1 MTGNTMGDLLEK
13 RRTALIEYS
22 LGHVGKSGENP
33 PYKFLRTPADL
44 FELLRLDPL
53 DSYPVQSSWVAEAT
67 SCAQQFIHA
76 AYRKLEPGYADTEFD
91 KRDLATWELYNN
103 YPDWSALQMI
113 GLYPENFINPFV
125 RQRKTSLFKTL
136 ENNLNQAH
144 LNSDS
149 VQVALQ
155 EYLQTFEQTCNLDVL
170 SSYMDSVSPARAD
183 YYFVGRQRVPPYQ
196 YFWRKAEVEL
206 SPSSTAI
213 NPAAWSEW
221 LPVDTPTGVTVMDI
235 RPVFWSGR
243 LCLVWAEWQYK
254 VGSEDED
261 EEEDEEAN
269 VSLPHRLDIKVAFKA
284 QNGRWSAPLSLHSS
298 VHDSDLSQGARLI
311 ATVWAD
317 PYNPKGKLGVFL
329 TNDEASLKV
338 FAVRDVLFRPLAWDD
353 GGWLEQAALKRFVTA
368 ETVQHPLMNQPAMV
382 TVVDRPGT
390 MTPYLGLQA
399 AVFRVDGFD
408 ELVVCGY
415 CRPTGLTG
423 LPVLMDLRLVGRAD
437 GDPGDLLGASFPI
450 VGGWSTPWKV
460 YRRASGSWPQPTT
473 FTLGGS
479 LGVGPQGQNQFQ
491 LTIINVTDF
500 PPVSLLKNSFDAA
513 QFLSLNQ
520 AELTLE
526 YARLNSLFGP
536 ELVQRSNIS
545 VDAVLD
551 WDTQF
556 LPEPPPESK
565 TISEP
570 NGAFDGA
577 NGLFFWELF
586 FHLPHLVAT
595 RLRTE
600 DRFLEAQNWSHY
612 LFDPQAPADP
622 DNGQYLNPKPAY
634 WRCRPLSSAGNL
646 GCETRAPTDPDAI
659 GYSAPRHFQIL
670 VFSEY
675 VKNLMAWG
683 DWYYRQLTRD
693 SLVAAKLCYVQ
704 AEFLMGKAPAVR
716 TVNRWETDTVDSLM
730 NKSMSRP
737 ALEQFEQNLAFSLAD
752 FPAAAEAPP
761 LLGLLANEPFKAPI
775 NEQLLALYDLPGQRL
790 HNLRNNL
797 TLDGKPLE
805 LALFSPPT
813 DPNALLHDLAAG
825 GSGAP
830 RPMGGR
836 LVVGAFRWRTTF
848 EVALRAVQA
857 LQEHGT
863 QVLRLLEQRDLIEQQ
878 ELQQN
883 HLVELGIYARTVQE
897 QNITQ
902 LQASKSALEQSRAVA
917 EERAIAYALLYDE
930 NVSKV
935 EYEVMESLQI
945 SKILALTSAS
955 IKPAGAVIASLPT
968 IFGLANGGHRL
979 DKMVD
984 AVCFGLDIASST
996 MQIDADK
1003 QATTESYRR
1012 RREEWLLQRNQA
1024 LAEVRALDAQ
1034 ITAQTHAVSAA
1045 QTTLDQTLLVNNQA
1059 LTVYNFIKKRATN
1072 AELYGWL
1079 LGQFK
1084 ALHYQA
1090 YDAVVSLCLSA
1101 QASLSAETG
1110 DYDSQIPLP
1119 QVWLDNRHGLTAGE
1133 HLRGHLLRMEREY
1146 LQRYERRLEL
1156 VKTLSLR
1163 QLFDDASDPQAGT
1176 NSSWANALDQLRTK
1190 GTLEFKLSQLLFDR
1204 DHPGHYCRQISSV
1217 EVDLPVLIGPY
1228 EHVRA
1233 TLLQI
1238 SSMTATKATIPA
1250 VEYLHDPA
1258 GRVAPSDVQINL
1270 RSGQQIALS
1279 MGLGDH
1285 GMVAMKFD
1293 DSLLNPFENT
1303 GVVSRWLLSFPRPE
1317 KEPQKSMLLSL
1328 TDIIVRIRYMARAGE
1343 PPFVRAVEDQITK
1356 TESKLSPFSTV
1367 EGAGRHE

>member
-437 GDPGDLLGASFPI
+437 GDPEDLLGASFPI

-500 PPVSLLKNSFDAA
+500 PRLTA
-513 QFLSLNQ
+513 Q
-520 AELTLE
+520 
-526 YARLNSLFGP
+526 
-536 ELVQRSNIS
+536 
-545 VDAVLD
+545 
-551 WDTQF
+551 
-556 LPEPPPESK
+556 
-565 TISEP
+565 
-570 NGAFDGA
+570 
-577 NGLFFWELF
+577 
-586 FHLPHLVAT
+586 
-595 RLRTE
+595 
-600 DRFLEAQNWSHY
+600 
-612 LFDPQAPADP
+612 
-622 DNGQYLNPKPAY
+622 
-634 WRCRPLSSAGNL
+634 
-646 GCETRAPTDPDAI
+646 
-659 GYSAPRHFQIL
+659 
-670 VFSEY
+670 
-675 VKNLMAWG
+675 
-683 DWYYRQLTRD
+683 
-693 SLVAAKLCYVQ
+693 
-704 AEFLMGKAPAVR
+704 
-716 TVNRWETDTVDSLM
+716 
-730 NKSMSRP
+730 
-737 ALEQFEQNLAFSLAD
+737 
-752 FPAAAEAPP
+752 
-761 LLGLLANEPFKAPI
+761 
-775 NEQLLALYDLPGQRL
+775 EQLRC
-790 HNLRNNL
+790 
-797 TLDGKPLE
+797 
-805 LALFSPPT
+805 
-813 DPNALLHDLAAG
+813 
-825 GSGAP
+825 
-830 RPMGGR
+830 
-836 LVVGAFRWRTTF
+836 
-848 EVALRAVQA
+848 
-857 LQEHGT
+857 
-863 QVLRLLEQRDLIEQQ
+863 
-878 ELQQN
+878 
-883 HLVELGIYARTVQE
+883 
-897 QNITQ
+897 
-902 LQASKSALEQSRAVA
+902 
-917 EERAIAYALLYDE
+917 
-930 NVSKV
+930 
-935 EYEVMESLQI
+935 
-945 SKILALTSAS
+945 
-955 IKPAGAVIASLPT
+955 GAV
-968 IFGLANGGHRL
+968 
-979 DKMVD
+979 
-984 AVCFGLDIASST
+984 
-996 MQIDADK
+996 
-1003 QATTESYRR
+1003 
-1012 RREEWLLQRNQA
+1012 
-1024 LAEVRALDAQ
+1024 
-1034 ITAQTHAVSAA
+1034 
-1045 QTTLDQTLLVNNQA
+1045 
-1059 LTVYNFIKKRATN
+1059 
-1072 AELYGWL
+1072 
-1079 LGQFK
+1079 
-1084 ALHYQA
+1084 
-1090 YDAVVSLCLSA
+1090 
-1101 QASLSAETG
+1101 
-1110 DYDSQIPLP
+1110 PLP
-1119 QVWLDNRHGLTAGE
+1119 QPGR
-1133 HLRGHLLRMEREY
+1133 
-1146 LQRYERRLEL
+1146 
-1156 VKTLSLR
+1156 S
-1163 QLFDDASDPQAGT
+1163 
-1176 NSSWANALDQLRTK
+1176 
-1190 GTLEFKLSQLLFDR
+1190 
-1204 DHPGHYCRQISSV
+1204 HP
-1217 EVDLPVLIGPY
+1217 
-1228 EHVRA
+1228 
-1233 TLLQI
+1233 
-1238 SSMTATKATIPA
+1238 
-1250 VEYLHDPA
+1250 
-1258 GRVAPSDVQINL
+1258 
-1270 RSGQQIALS
+1270 
-1279 MGLGDH
+1279 
-1285 GMVAMKFD
+1285 
-1293 DSLLNPFENT
+1293 
-1303 GVVSRWLLSFPRPE
+1303 
-1317 KEPQKSMLLSL
+1317 
-1328 TDIIVRIRYMARAGE
+1328 
-1343 PPFVRAVEDQITK
+1343 
-1356 TESKLSPFSTV
+1356 
-1367 EGAGRHE
+1367 